1 MQYRVLAPSHI
12 FFSFEILIASLAI
25 VLPRQHRLVQRD
37 PDPPAGDGQDGV
49 DGSPG
54 GRVSSHSAL
63 PHHAADC
70 DGLLEVS
77 LNQRRRR
84 LL

>member
-1 MQYRVLAPSHI
+1 MQYRVLARSH
-12 FFSFEILIASLAI
+12 FFFPFEILIASLAI

-37 PDPPAGDGQDGV
+37 PEPPAGDGQDGV

-54 GRVSSHSAL
+54 SRVSPDSAL

-77 LNQRRRR
+77 LNQRHH
-84 LL
+84 L